1 MASNGMFDISYV
13 IDILYYIGIDDYWGI
28 GVMIWQYSAFHSIVR
43 VIVSCYFKFNGGISI
58 IF

>member
-43 VIVSCYFKFNGGISI
+43 VELNPAPRSGMSANL
-58 IF
+58 